1 MSIDAGSAWSATTR
15 EGKAYIQLTFDEV
28 ITTMIP
34 QLKGIKFSL
43 HYVDERTNE
52 KAPDWRLKA
61 YVANKKDND
70 ASKTIQDKV
79 KENATTEAQIVDEI
93 PDELKF

>member
-1 MSIDAGSAWSATTR
+1 MNVQT
-15 EGKAYIQLTFDEV
+15 K
-28 ITTMIP
+28 
-34 QLKGIKFSL
+34 
-43 HYVDERTNE
+43 

-79 KENATTEAQIVDEI
+79 KENATTEAQLVDEI
-93 PDELKF
+93 PEDLKF

>member
-15 EGKAYIQLTFDEV
+15 EGKPYIQLTFDEV

-34 QLKGIKFSL
+34 QLKGIKFGL
-43 HYVDERTNE
+43 YCVDERTNE

-61 YVANKKDND
+61 YVVNKKDND

-93 PDELKF
+93 PEDLRF

>member
-15 EGKAYIQLTFDEV
+15 EGKAYIQLSFDEV

-34 QLKGIKFSL
+34 QLKGIKFGL
-43 HYVDERTNE
+43 YYVDDRANE

-61 YVANKKDND
+61 YVVNKKDND
-70 ASKTIQDKV
+70 ASKAIQDKV
-79 KENATTEAQIVDEI
+79 KENATIEAQLVDEI
-93 PDELKF
+93 PEELKF